1 MLQDGSYRT
10 KSKSRLVPYVGER
23 VWLTI
28 WERKWRGPTN
38 GHCLPP
44 TCSVGPFREER
55 IRGVSGWPCCRHN
68 FVHLICLQS
77 IVEELLWGVLAW
89 SNKAFFF
96 VDFKHRW
103 RRLDNSLRE
112 SFLTWKEREREL
124 PYLKRE
130 RERERELPCLKRL
143 SWRKFV
149 SPRIPLS
156 LGWGPLFIE
165 ICRGSQILFQCN
177 MA

>member
-130 RERERELPCLKRL
+130 RERERESFLAWRDCLEGNLYLPEY
-143 SWRKFV
+143 
-149 SPRIPLS
+149 PS
-156 LGWGPLFIE
+156 L
-165 ICRGSQILFQCN
+165 
-177 MA
+177 